1 LDLKIHSGISD
12 FLNQNIEKNA
22 GIQTTK
28 NRPSA
33 RVHLTQNIQFWSQ
46 GSCHDGSFG
55 FRACDRDQPLSSVSV
70 PVAVVVAVVVVVAVS
85 IPVAVIVAVSIPVRA
100 DLMANDATDHS
111 PTDRPSRAATGQNG
125 TPDSPNTSAG
135 RGTLVLS

>member
-1 LDLKIHSGISD
+1 
-12 FLNQNIEKNA
+12 
-22 GIQTTK
+22 
-28 NRPSA
+28 
-33 RVHLTQNIQFWSQ
+33 VHLTHNIQFWSQ

-70 PVAVVVAVVVVVAVS
+70 PVAVV
-85 IPVAVIVAVSIPVRA
+85 VAVIVAVSIPVRA

-135 RGTLVLS
+135 RGTLILS